1 MALTSGTKLG
11 PYEILSPLGAGGMGE
26 VYRAKDTRLDRTVAI
41 KVLPAHL
48 SSNPELKQRLERE
61 AKAISALQHANICT
75 LHDIGSQD
83 GTDFLVME
91 YLEGQTL
98 ADRLAKGPLPLDQV
112 LKIATEIAQA
122 LEKAHLQGI
131 IHRDLK
137 PANIMLTKAGAKLM
151 DFGLAKP
158 GLANPG
164 LSNSGLAQTIGPF
177 TPSTPTM
184 NLASLTAAASPLT
197 QKGSIVGT
205 FQYMAPELLQG
216 AEADARSDLF
226 SFGCVLYE
234 MITGRRAFEGKSQLS
249 VFTSILEKD
258 PEPISASQ
266 PLAPPMLDRIVRACL
281 AKDPADRIQSAH
293 DVAMDLRWVA
303 ESTQTDSGDAAGSSL
318 RFNKTWAAGLAALL
332 LAFLAVAA
340 FAGYRWAKSSEQTV
354 SLHAE
359 IPPPDKFAIDATG
372 DSGGMPVLSPQ
383 GDKIAF
389 VAHSGET
396 KLLWVRAL
404 NSDTAISLEGTAGA
418 AHPFWSPD
426 GRNIGFFAGGKLMR
440 IAATGGPVSTI
451 ADAPNSRGGSWSA
464 NDEIVFAPDFTG
476 PLTKVS
482 AQGGAAEPATVID
495 RSRHTTHRWPWFLP
509 DGRHFIFLATSHT
522 GGDPKQNGIYFGS
535 IDSTETRQVLATDS
549 AAQYASG
556 CLLYR
561 STTAL
566 VARPFDPQKGKLS
579 GTATPLVSNLRD
591 DVGVWRSIFS
601 VSQNGLLTYQRGSTD
616 AAKSHLVMFDR
627 SGKTLADYDP
637 QENSAANVRALLGVR
652 DVRLSPDNKRVAFAS
667 GNGIWTLDLERKTKT
682 RITFDDQVIQEP
694 SWSADGKTLI
704 FTALVTSGGGNVEIR
719 SKSADGSGAE
729 KLLVEQNNYHNPGWS
744 PDGKYVT
751 YLWGE
756 GEKNV
761 SLWMRP
767 VNGAAKAVAAVQ
779 PPSAQSNIIGYRL
792 SPDSH
797 WVAYAS
803 DESGQQEIYITT
815 FPEGKGKWR
824 VSTNSG
830 AFPAWSGNGKEL
842 FFKDLSD
849 NIFVCAVTPKGAE
862 MEVGTPQRL
871 FHAASPGLGIS
882 FDVFADGKRLLVNHS
897 EEEGQVPLQVVTNWP
912 AELKK

>member
-11 PYEILSPLGAGGMGE
+11 PYEIISPLGAGGMGE

-41 KVLPAHL
+41 KVLPSHL
-48 SSNPELKQRLERE
+48 SSNPELKQRMERE

-75 LHDIGSQD
+75 LHDIGSQS

-98 ADRLAKGPLPLDQV
+98 ADRLRKGFLPLDQV
-112 LKIATEIAQA
+112 LKIGTEIAQA
-122 LEKAHLQGI
+122 LEKAHQQGI

-158 GLANPG
+158 EVAIA
-164 LSNSGLAQTIGPF
+164 SQAVGPF

-184 NLASLTAAASPLT
+184 NLASLTAAVSPLT

-234 MITGRRAFEGKSQLS
+234 MVTGRRAFEGKSQLS

-258 PEPISASQ
+258 PEPITVSQ
-266 PLAPPMLDRIVRACL
+266 PLAPPALDRVVRACL
-281 AKDPADRIQSAH
+281 AKDPADRFQSAH
-293 DVAMDLRWVA
+293 DVAMDLRWVI
-303 ESTQTDSGDAAGSSL
+303 DSMSDSASEDSPKSSL
-318 RFNKTWAAGLAALL
+318 SLTRSWTAGLAILLFAFIAL
-332 LAFLAVAA
+332 AA
-340 FAGYRWAKSSEQTV
+340 YAGYHWAKSSETPL

-359 IPPPDKFAIDATG
+359 IPPPDKFSLDATG
-372 DSGGMPVLSPQ
+372 DAGGMPVLSPL
-383 GDKIAF
+383 GDKVAF

-396 KLLWVRAL
+396 KLLWVRSL
-404 NSDTAISLEGTAGA
+404 SSDAAQPLQGTAGA
-418 AHPFWSPD
+418 SHPFWSPD
-426 GRNIGFFAGGKLMR
+426 GLFIGFFAGGKLMK
-440 IAATGGPVSTI
+440 ISANGGPAATI

-464 NDEIVFAPDFTG
+464 NNVIVFAPDFTG
-476 PLTKVS
+476 GLMKVS
-482 AQGGAAEPATVID
+482 AQGGTAEPATQID
-495 RSRHTTHRWPWFLP
+495 RTRHTTQRWPWCLP
-509 DGRHFIFLATSHT
+509 DGKHFIFLATSHT

-535 IDSTETRQVLATDS
+535 IDNTETHLVLPTDS

-556 CLLYR
+556 YLLYR
-561 STTAL
+561 VNTAL
-566 VARPFDPQKGKLS
+566 VAQPFDPKNGTVS
-579 GTATPLVSNLRD
+579 GSPTPLVNNLRD

-601 VSQNGLLTYQRGSTD
+601 ASQNGLMVYQLGSSD
-616 AAKSHLVMFDR
+616 SAKSHLVMFDR

-637 QENSAANVRALLGVR
+637 QENNATNARGLLGVR

-694 SWSADGKTLI
+694 AWSPDGKSLI

-729 KLLVEQNNYHNPGWS
+729 KTLVEQNNYHSPGWS

-751 YLWGE
+751 YLWGD
-756 GEKNV
+756 GEKMV
-761 SLWMRP
+761 SLWIKP
-767 VNGAAKAVAAVQ
+767 VEGDGKAVTAVQ
-779 PPSAQSNIIGYRL
+779 PPSAQSDLTSYRI
-792 SPDSH
+792 SPDSR

-803 DESGQQEIYITT
+803 DESGQEEIYITS
-815 FPEGKGKWR
+815 FPDGKGKWR
-824 VSTNSG
+824 VSANSG
-830 AFPAWSGNGKEL
+830 AFPAWSENGKEL
-842 FFKDLSD
+842 FFKDLTD
-849 NIFVCAVTPKGAE
+849 NIFVCAVTPKGSE
-862 MEVGTPQRL
+862 VEVGTPQRL
-871 FHAASPGLGIS
+871 FHAASPGIGIS
-882 FDVFADGKRLLVNHS
+882 YDVSSDGKRLLVNHS
-897 EEEGQVPLQVVTNWP
+897 EDEGPVPLQLVTNWP